1 MSQKLPVFSFKC
13 VEDSFN
19 FIKDFIENYNE
30 EINIGYFKYPK
41 EFINFITIYH
51 FTSKNDN

>member
-41 EFINFITIYH
+41 GFHKFH
-51 FTSKNDN
+51 NDLPFYLKE